1 MRRTMSRLLALH
13 LAPLS
18 SLRRK
23 QGVEAV
29 ADLPIRS
36 IEVVDLLVAGL
47 VVLLSLLVSV
57 LIVT

>member
-1 MRRTMSRLLALH
+1 MSRLIALH